1 MQRGAPLEER
11 CRRRRPGYME
21 TNFHTRSGSSLA
33 LVTVIAGIAVAAAQA
48 LGGLPPDLV
57 CKVPDVRG
65 LSLADAKRELVQAK
79 CKTGW
84 TTRAYSTKVKKG
96 GVIDEVPGPGY
107 RIRRGTEIDLTV
119 SRGARM

>member
-1 MQRGAPLEER
+1 
-11 CRRRRPGYME
+11 ME

-48 LGGLPPDLV
+48 LGGPPPDLGLPPNLV

-65 LSLADAKRELVQAK
+65 LSLADAKRQLVQAK